1 MGHKKP
7 NCPIVKEENQ
17 KQIDRAI
24 TLLQT
29 IPILI
34 NHPLVIAGIWYQ
46 LSQMVPSI
54 NMLNNL
60 IATAEI
66 VPTLDLQLPP
76 GVVLGAMIDK
86 TEDSID
92 LFNDVK
98 DFIFDFEIPE
108 LPTAPEV
115 IDVIVPDWIEDSAF
129 LEAYGECQ
137 RNAQKPVKE
146 GGLGYGYYIPG
157 VGPAWIASCL
167 LQKGFDVPLEWIK
180 KRMRGGLV

>member
-1 MGHKKP
+1 
-7 NCPIVKEENQ
+7 
-17 KQIDRAI
+17 
-24 TLLQT
+24 
-29 IPILI
+29 
-34 NHPLVIAGIWYQ
+34 
-46 LSQMVPSI
+46 MVPSI
-54 NMLNNL
+54 NLLNNL
-60 IATAEI
+60 IATAEL
-66 VPTLDLQLPP
+66 VPTLELNIPP

-86 TEDSID
+86 TEDSIE

-108 LPTAPEV
+108 LPTKEELV
-115 IDVIVPDWIEDSAF
+115 DIVVPDFIEDSAF

-137 RNAQKPVKE
+137 RNAQKSVRE

-180 KRMRGGLV
+180 KRIRGGLV

>member
-34 NHPLVIAGIWYQ
+34 NHPLIIAGIWYQ

-54 NMLNNL
+54 NVLNNL

-66 VPTLDLQLPP
+66 VPTVDLNIPP

-86 TEDSID
+86 TDDSIE
-92 LFNDVK
+92 LFNDIK
-98 DFIFDFEIPE
+98 DFIFDFEIPDIKE
-108 LPTAPEV
+108 EITDY
-115 IDVIVPDWIEDSAF
+115 IIPDWIEDSAF
-129 LEAYGECQ
+129 LEAYSDCKT
-137 RNAQKPVKE
+137 NAKKH
-146 GGLGYGYYIPG
+146 LGYRYWLPG
-157 VGPAWIASCL
+157 VGASWIYSCL
-167 LQKGFDVPLEWIK
+167 LQKGYEVPIQWVKGKLF
-180 KRMRGGLV
+180 

>member
-7 NCPIVKEENQ
+7 NCPVVKEENQ

-54 NMLNNL
+54 NVLNNL

-66 VPTLDLQLPP
+66 VPTVDLNIPP

-86 TEDSID
+86 TDDSIA

-108 LPTAPEV
+108 IPTKEEV
-115 IDVIVPDWIEDSAF
+115 VDYITPDWIEDNAF
-129 LEAYGECQ
+129 IDAYNNCKA
-137 RNAQKPVKE
+137 NAKKN
-146 GGLGYGYYIPG
+146 LGYSYWLPG
-157 VGPAWIASCL
+157 VGTAWIQSCL
-167 LQKGFDVPLEWIK
+167 LQKGFDVPIQWFKGKL
-180 KRMRGGLV
+180 

>member
-1 MGHKKP
+1 MACSVCRRSGHKKP

-54 NMLNNL
+54 NALNNL

-66 VPTLDLQLPP
+66 VPTVDLNIPP

-86 TEDSID
+86 TDDSIE

-108 LPTAPEV
+108 IPTKEEV
-115 IDVIVPDWIEDSAF
+115 VEYIIPDWIEDSSF
-129 LEAYGECQ
+129 LEAYKDCKA
-137 RNAQKPVKE
+137 NAKKE
-146 GGLGYGYYIPG
+146 LGYRYWLPG
-157 VGPAWIASCL
+157 VGAAWINSCL
-167 LQKGFDVPLEWIK
+167 LQKGFDAPIQWIK
-180 KRMRGGLV
+180 GKLF

>member
-1 MGHKKP
+1 MACSVCRRLGHKKP
-7 NCPIVKEENQ
+7 NCPVVKEENQ

-54 NMLNNL
+54 NALNNL

-66 VPTLDLQLPP
+66 VPTVDLNIPP

-86 TEDSID
+86 TEDSIE

-108 LPTAPEV
+108 IPTKEEV
-115 IDVIVPDWIEDSAF
+115 TSYIIPDWIEDSAF
-129 LEAYGECQ
+129 LEAYNDCKA
-137 RNAQKPVKE
+137 NAKKT
-146 GGLGYGYYIPG
+146 LGYSYWLPG
-157 VGPAWIASCL
+157 VGATWINSCL
-167 LQKGFDVPLEWIK
+167 LQKGFDVPIQWIK
-180 KRMRGGLV
+180 GKLF

>member
-1 MGHKKP
+1 LACSVCRRIGHKKP
-7 NCPIVKEENQ
+7 NCPVVKEENQ

-54 NMLNNL
+54 NALNNL

-66 VPTLDLQLPP
+66 VPTVDLNIPP

-86 TEDSID
+86 TDDSIE
-92 LFNDVK
+92 LFNEIK
-98 DFIFDFEIPE
+98 DFIFDFEIP
-108 LPTAPEV
+108 
-115 IDVIVPDWIEDSAF
+115 DVKEEITDYLIPDWIEDSAF
-129 LEAYGECQ
+129 VKAELECRA
-137 RNAQKPVKE
+137 NAKKK
-146 GGLGYGYYIPG
+146 LGWGYYIPG
-157 VGPAWIASCL
+157 VNATWILSCL
-167 LQKGFDVPLEWIK
+167 AQKGFDVPIQYLK
-180 KRMRGGLV
+180 GKF